1 MTDPAMTHRE
11 IYERIEE
18 ELRLVMGP
26 LASVIMKE
34 KTAEF
39 GLEKEDFPEGRLAE
53 LVEEASFE
61 IQNNRR
67 KVQFQ
72 RAALAILREVPQQP
86 AVPEKKAVVKEDRMG
101 EVRPTRRLKLRLA
114 DDGATKGE
122 A

>member
-1 MTDPAMTHRE
+1 MTHPAMTRRE

-18 ELRLVMGP
+18 ELTLVMGP
-26 LASVIMKE
+26 LAPVIMTE
-34 KTAEF
+34 KAAEF
-39 GLEKEDFPEGRLAE
+39 GLKKEEFPEGRLAE

-86 AVPEKKAVVKEDRMG
+86 PVPEKKAVAKEERTG
-101 EVRPTRRLKLRLA
+101 EGRRTKRLKLRLA
-114 DDGATKGE
+114 DDGASKGE